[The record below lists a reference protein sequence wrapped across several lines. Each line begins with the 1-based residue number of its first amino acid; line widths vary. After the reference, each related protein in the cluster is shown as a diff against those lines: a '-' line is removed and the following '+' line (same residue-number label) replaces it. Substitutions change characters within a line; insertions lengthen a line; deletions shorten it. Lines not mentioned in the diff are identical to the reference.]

1 MSANKNYSID
11 YNNNTITI
19 KVNKLEPKH
28 CIRYNFNI
36 TSDKTGV
43 FPATTLVRIVGDASK
58 PSDINIPFDIEVRP
72 PAFEAHLEKSSSQV
86 VAGDPLDITYN
97 IIHKS
102 GWCTDPFELS
112 VILKNSTKD
121 EYVLYRD
128 DKIYN
133 EGERINTSFNT
144 LKYSPINATIIYN
157 RDGKQ
162 LLPEIFVEDQV
173 LSLPYEEREIY
184 VYQNK
189 LNRDMDEW
197 EPTISSYGL
206 FLGLLLSLIAII
218 YEINLG
224 RKEVEILE
232 AQLKNMDE
240 NLNITK
246 IDFSIRLNK
255 HLSFSQEEEGVGG
268 EYIPYKDEEGVPRF
282 SYDFNSRSKH

>member
-1 MSANKNYSID
+1 
-11 YNNNTITI
+11 
-19 KVNKLEPKH
+19 
-28 CIRYNFNI
+28 
-36 TSDKTGV
+36 
-43 FPATTLVRIVGDASK
+43 
-58 PSDINIPFDIEVRP
+58 
-72 PAFEAHLEKSSSQV
+72 
-86 VAGDPLDITYN
+86 
-97 IIHKS
+97 
-102 GWCTDPFELS
+102 
-112 VILKNSTKD
+112 
-121 EYVLYRD
+121 
-128 DKIYN
+128 
-133 EGERINTSFNT
+133 
-144 LKYSPINATIIYN
+144 
-157 RDGKQ
+157 
-162 LLPEIFVEDQV
+162 
-173 LSLPYEEREIY
+173 
-184 VYQNK
+184 
-189 LNRDMDEW
+189 MDEW